1 MSIIDLWAER
11 HIQES
16 LNKGELSQ
24 LNGEGKPLHLED
36 DSLVP
41 PELRAGY
48 RLLKNSGYLP
58 AELQQRKDALT
69 LSHMLQGLSID
80 DPNYANVSKQLALL
94 ELKLRQAGV
103 NTDFLQ
109 GEYSQAI
116 STHMAQTEK

>member
-11 HIQES
+11 HIQEA
-16 LNKGELSQ
+16 LNKGELSE
-24 LNGEGKPLHLED
+24 LNGEGKPLYLED

-69 LSHMLQGLSID
+69 LCNLLQGLSVD
-80 DPNYANVSKQLALL
+80 DPNYAKTSQQLALL

-103 NTDFLQ
+103 STDFLH
-109 GEYSQAI
+109 GSYSQAI
-116 STHMAQTEK
+116 SAQMAKPEK